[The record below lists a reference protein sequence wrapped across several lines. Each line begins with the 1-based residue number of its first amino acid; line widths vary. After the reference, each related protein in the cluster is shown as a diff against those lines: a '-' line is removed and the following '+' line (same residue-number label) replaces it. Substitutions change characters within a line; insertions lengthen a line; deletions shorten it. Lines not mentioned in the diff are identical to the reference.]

1 MKAHRRNKLIAI
13 LAGLI
18 LLSGAI
24 ALILFAL
31 NENINHFYAPTEVKE
46 GNAPLNK
53 TIRVGGLVV
62 PGSIERS
69 GEKLYVEFKITDNQ
83 SQMMITYDNIL
94 PDMFKEGQGVIAEG
108 QLVDQ
113 NKLVATKVLAKHDET
128 YMPPEVEASLQKY
141 GHPMQPRDGDES
153 KQPSDKY

>member
-13 LAGLI
+13 ISGLA
-18 LLSGAI
+18 LLSGAV
-24 ALILFAL
+24 ALILYAL
-31 NENINHFYAPTEVKE
+31 TENINHFYAPTEVKE

-69 GEKLYVEFKITDNQ
+69 GERLYVEFKITDNQ
-83 SQMMITYDNIL
+83 SQMIISYDNIL

>member
-13 LAGLI
+13 ISGLI
-18 LLSGAI
+18 LLSGAV
-24 ALILFAL
+24 ALILYAL
-31 NENINHFYAPTEVKE
+31 NENINHFYAPTEVKA
-46 GNAPLNK
+46 GDAPLNK

-69 GEKLYVEFKITDNQ
+69 KESLYVEFKITDNQ
-83 SQMMITYDNIL
+83 SQMVISYDNIL

-113 NKLVATKVLAKHDET
+113 NKLVASKVLAKHDET

-141 GHPMQPRDGDES
+141 GHPMQQRDDSES
-153 KQPSDKY
+153 KKSYDNY

>member
-13 LAGLI
+13 LAGLL

-83 SQMMITYDNIL
+83 SQMVISFDNIL

>member
-69 GEKLYVEFKITDNQ
+69 GERLYVEFKITDNQ

>member
-69 GEKLYVEFKITDNQ
+69 GERLYVEFKITDNQ
-83 SQMMITYDNIL
+83 SQMIISYDNIL